1 MNPLS
6 PAFVGAIR
14 RSLAHK
20 GDRRMAQMKVGHP
33 AFVGGFR
40 ESHRSRSSGKLYSLI
55 STDSLSTFSGE
66 DQWQDATQGQANSIR
81 GIGST
86 HSEGEGALH
95 EYRGAHRMGDQ
106 NDCPTQWNQW
116 EN

>member
-6 PAFVGAIR
+6 PASSSHSSVAR
-14 RSLAHK
+14 HK

-55 STDSLSTFSGE
+55 STDSLSTFFGE
-66 DQWQDATQGQANSIR
+66 DQTR
-81 GIGST
+81 
-86 HSEGEGALH
+86 
-95 EYRGAHRMGDQ
+95 
-106 NDCPTQWNQW
+106 
-116 EN
+116 

>member
-40 ESHRSRSSGKLYSLI
+40 ESHHSRSFGKLYSLI
-55 STDSLSTFSGE
+55 STDSLSTFCGE
-66 DQWQDATQGQANSIR
+66 DHPAKPI
-81 GIGST
+81 
-86 HSEGEGALH
+86 
-95 EYRGAHRMGDQ
+95 
-106 NDCPTQWNQW
+106 
-116 EN
+116 